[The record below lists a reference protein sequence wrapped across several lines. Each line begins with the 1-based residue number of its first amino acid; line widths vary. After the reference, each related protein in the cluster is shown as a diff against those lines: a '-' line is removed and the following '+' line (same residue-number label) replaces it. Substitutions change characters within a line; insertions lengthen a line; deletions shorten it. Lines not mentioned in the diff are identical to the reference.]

1 MKIWQCNPPWDA
13 VANELKLLAD
23 GAKRISPQARRRQ
36 DLWHLWRPW
45 KDQALGVL
53 AVSTYSQHQSF
64 LATIKTDRK
73 WFCVSSRWQQSSSKA
88 TVLLLLPASSPA
100 WPAAVAEEEG
110 GRAAAAAVLAFYPK
124 QQQHGH
130 KGNKYYASRILGN
143 IFAMNWNADT
153 SLQTYISNSLRKGF
167 NSRVIGFNFTDIIV
181 PSCSTTSS
189 YSNDFAFLCIHY
201 IYMFV

>member
-1 MKIWQCNPPWDA
+1 MSSNSWQMVRSAFLRKLGGDKTFGIFGGLEKTKHWECWQSVHTVNTNP
-13 VANELKLLAD
+13 
-23 GAKRISPQARRRQ
+23 
-36 DLWHLWRPW
+36 
-45 KDQALGVL
+45 
-53 AVSTYSQHQSF
+53 

-88 TVLLLLPASSPA
+88 TVLLLLLASSPA